1 MERKFLVLLRRYRL
15 QNEHLYYSI
24 CGSLE
29 LFVSPSLRRDEAL
42 PLGVLWWFETL
53 WLRLLVVITQR
64 ILWIVLGTNKS
75 LCACPARP
83 VRAQILA
90 VFRKY
95 YKTAGI
101 APFSSFYHYQNTI
114 RNIQNQSNC
123 SKLSRK
129 QILLSENLRRTYVPN
144 QYNRLEISIGLN
156 AMRISRVLY
165 TRKRNTQSLALCA
178 KPTLV
183 V

>member
-29 LFVSPSLRRDEAL
+29 LFVSPSLLRDEAL

-95 YKTAGI
+95 YKTARI
-101 APFSSFYHYQNTI
+101 APLNIKYFNNRKELRADCVCKEPLIANFVRASFG
-114 RNIQNQSNC
+114 
-123 SKLSRK
+123 RK
-129 QILLSENLRRTYVPN
+129 TGFPMGMASP
-144 QYNRLEISIGLN
+144 
-156 AMRISRVLY
+156 
-165 TRKRNTQSLALCA
+165 
-178 KPTLV
+178 
-183 V
+183 